1 MREMAD
7 NDEDIGRARDT
18 LNNMVRAGVLKI
30 ERDTV
35 YANFEMV
42 RGGA

>member
-1 MREMAD
+1 
-7 NDEDIGRARDT
+7 

-30 ERDTV
+30 ENDKV
-35 YANFEMV
+35 YSNFEMV